1 MKVAII
7 LNGISLNKKFFYH
20 EIFPAISAVVEA
32 EVFETRSRNDAWS
45 LASKAVDK
53 QATLILAAGG
63 DGTVYQVL
71 NGMLQ
76 GREKYKDLPAMGVLP
91 VGTGNDF
98 VRSFNMRSDPAATV
112 DMIKNFKCNDLDIG
126 KVDFTTDEGGRD
138 SRFFINVADIGMGP
152 EVVDKVMKSDR
163 PFGAAVAYY
172 KSILSTFLTY
182 RPMMIKAKTAEWE
195 WEHKVR
201 TFAVANGQYYGHG
214 LCIAPGAK
222 LDDGV
227 FEVFA
232 CADVSVLDFILQS
245 IPMKQG
251 KRIIHPK
258 VSYLKTTSVDLTS
271 QQPCALEADGES
283 IGWLPARIEMAP
295 FKLRFLV
302 P

>member
-20 EIFPAISAVVEA
+20 EIFPAISAVAET
-32 EVFETRSRNDAWS
+32 EVFETRTRNDAWS

-71 NGMLQ
+71 NGMLE
-76 GREKYKDLPAMGVLP
+76 GRERYKDLPAMGVLP

-98 VRSFNMRSDPAATV
+98 ARSLNVPSDAAATGR
-112 DMIKNFKCNDLDIG
+112 MIKNFKCNPFDVG
-126 KVDFTTDEGGRD
+126 KVDFTTDQGHRD
-138 SRFFINVADIGMGP
+138 SRYFINVADIGMGP
-152 EVVDKVMKSDR
+152 EVVDKVMKSGR

-182 RPMMIKAKTAEWE
+182 RPMMIKAKAPEWE
-195 WEHKVR
+195 WEHKMR

-214 LCIAPGAK
+214 LCIAPDAK
-222 LDDGV
+222 QDDGI
-227 FEVFA
+227 FEIFA
-232 CADVSVLDFILQS
+232 CADVSVLDFILHS
-245 IPMKQG
+245 IPLKQG
-251 KRIIHPK
+251 KRVSHPK
-258 VSYLKTTSVDLTS
+258 VSYLKTTSVDLSS
-271 QQPCALEADGES
+271 QQPCAVEADGES